1 MPDKTIEQRVKE
13 IISNQLEVK
22 IDQIKLESSFRDD
35 LNADSLD
42 AVELI
47 MAFEEEFKTEM
58 GKDEIPEEDAEK
70 LTTVKAVLDYITNKG
85 KISKEPSV
93 TKSLEKPS
101 VPPVPSL
108 SSSADLQQVKTQSRF
123 SKPPSSSD
131 RTPSTFSIPQKK
143 DSKTESLGKTTA
155 PSKAPVDS
163 SNGLKAE
170 PQPIADVSPSSDKT
184 PGTSS

>member
-85 KISKEPSV
+85 KISKEPSI

-108 SSSADLQQVKTQSRF
+108 SSSADLQQVNTQTRS

-143 DSKTESLGKTTA
+143 DSKTEA
-155 PSKAPVDS
+155 PPKAPVDS